1 MNAEAAIA
9 LKDAVRKQQKT
20 EEALQSLDTFHL
32 IKELRKR
39 MADILYKDKPDM
51 TLQVLL
57 DCTSDNDYIM
67 RRTEKDFRLMMRR
80 FKSELT
86 KRVRKHNGIC

>member
-1 MNAEAAIA
+1 MNKEAALA
-9 LKDAVRKQQKT
+9 LRDAVRKQKET
-20 EEALQSLDTFHL
+20 EEKLESLDTFHL

-39 MADILYKDKPDM
+39 MADILYKDKHDM
-51 TLQVLL
+51 TLQLLL

-67 RRTEKDFRLMMRR
+67 RRTEKDFRIMMRR

-86 KRVRKHNGIC
+86 NRVRNI

>member
-1 MNAEAAIA
+1 MNTEAALA
-9 LKDAVRKQQKT
+9 LREAVRKRQET
-20 EEALQSLDTFHL
+20 EEKLQSLDTFHL

-51 TLQVLL
+51 TLQLLL

-67 RRTEKDFRLMMRR
+67 RRTEKDFRIMMRR
-80 FKSELT
+80 YKSELT
-86 KRVRKHNGIC
+86 KRVRNI

>member
-1 MNAEAAIA
+1 MNTEAALA
-9 LKDAVRKQQKT
+9 LREAVRRRQET
-20 EEALQSLDTFHL
+20 EEKLQSLDTFHL

-39 MADILYKDKPDM
+39 MADILYKEKPDM

-67 RRTEKDFRLMMRR
+67 RRTEKDFRIMMRR

-86 KRVRKHNGIC
+86 KRVRNI

>member
-1 MNAEAAIA
+1 MNTEAALA
-9 LKDAVRKQQKT
+9 LREAVRKRQET
-20 EEALQSLDTFHL
+20 EETLQSLDTFHL

-51 TLQVLL
+51 TLQLLL

-67 RRTEKDFRLMMRR
+67 RRTEKDFRIMMRR

-86 KRVRKHNGIC
+86 NRVRKHNGIC

>member
-1 MNAEAAIA
+1 MNTEAALA
-9 LKDAVRKQQKT
+9 LREAVRKRQET
-20 EEALQSLDTFHL
+20 EETLQSLDTFHL

-51 TLQVLL
+51 TLQLLL

-67 RRTEKDFRLMMRR
+67 RRTEKDFRIMMRR

-86 KRVRKHNGIC
+86 NRVRNI

>member
-1 MNAEAAIA
+1 MNTEAALA
-9 LKDAVRKQQKT
+9 LREAVRKRQDT
-20 EEALQSLDTFHL
+20 EETLQSLDTFHL

-51 TLQVLL
+51 TLQLLL

-67 RRTEKDFRLMMRR
+67 RRTEKDFRIMMRR

-86 KRVRKHNGIC
+86 NRVRNI

>member
-1 MNAEAAIA
+1 MNTEAALA
-9 LKDAVRKQQKT
+9 LRESVRRRQET
-20 EEALQSLDTFHL
+20 EEKLQSLDTFHL

-39 MADILYKDKPDM
+39 MADILYEDKPDM

-67 RRTEKDFRLMMRR
+67 RRTEKDFRIMMRR

-86 KRVRKHNGIC
+86 KRVRKNNGIC